1 MFSTCSE
8 LTSCAPIPD
17 GRMEQIMQPCLR
29 PKLLPDW
36 GLSGNVFYEFGTR
49 LDNSIP
55 KIWERKRNK
64 KIHSQNFGNRK
75 DIKNLI
81 PTFGNQKWMTKVHSQ
96 KFGNGKGMKR
106 FIPKIWEQEGHKK
119 SNPNI
124 WKPEVDD
131 ENPFPKFGNGMRDF
145 HSQEWPGTGIPA
157 DPCIDNGVGVW

>member
-1 MFSTCSE
+1 
-8 LTSCAPIPD
+8 
-17 GRMEQIMQPCLR
+17 MEQIMQPCLI

-55 KIWERKRNK
+55 KVWERERNK
-64 KIHSQNFGNRK
+64 KI
-75 DIKNLI
+75 
-81 PTFGNQKWMTKVHSQ
+81 V
-96 KFGNGKGMKR
+96 
-106 FIPKIWEQEGHKK
+106 PKSWEQEGHKK
-119 SNPNI
+119 SNPNT

-145 HSQEWPGTGIPA
+145 HSQEWSGTGIPA